1 MVDLSL
7 LQDFIAE
14 TAEYLEEMEDI
25 LLRLE
30 ADPGNKTMLDDVF
43 RSVHTIKGAA
53 EYLGIERISELS
65 RTIENM
71 LYHLLHQSNIMVSQE
86 VIDLL
91 VDTQKRIALLTDNL
105 HQTQTEQAEIDD
117 LIERIQT
124 TNTAAEISEK
134 VNHEPEDTEDVTLS
148 DHHTTE
154 AEEFEINE
162 EDENDEELF
171 TIFLEQMEEKLS
183 ELQDQIS
190 NLYAADSDTQADILD
205 VCLNQIIDPLS
216 SSANYMGYEQLV
228 TYYDDWGQE
237 LLATKALLND
247 NSKDFDP
254 DSIRESLT
262 SKIEELVKRYPRL
275 QLSKALES
283 RLTTEDCDA
292 DESEN
297 SPDKQADDILEEYAD
312 TTPSSSTEI
321 TPTPTD
327 NQDEGDADLF
337 AQLSWSFDN
346 RIKQTAA
353 ETDQVEIESELF
365 SESETVPDSETSRTS
380 NDINPVDTGTDDP
393 PKFIDDYEEENDEEL
408 FLIFKEQ
415 LENKLA
421 NLQIQTAALQET
433 REDEDLINILDICL
447 EQLNRLCSSAN
458 YMGYEQLTLFFEK
471 WETEVTDIRTHLQN
485 HDSSSFPAFIT
496 DCMKANITEAYN
508 RFPHLAPEEK
518 IPLETSL
525 TQETTVKSAP
535 EPKQAPEEIL
545 QTAENNEDIES
556 QLSTDLSM
564 LPDFIIETREHLE
577 LMEEN
582 ILALDNTSD
591 KQEILND
598 IFRSIHTIKGAAE
611 YLGIQRIAKLTHNL
625 ENLLYQLRQQKLNVN
640 RDVIDLLMAGW
651 DRISLLTDNL
661 EQNHVEQAEISDL
674 LERIRNLNNND
685 NTISD
690 ITEIAYATTAE
701 LEIEATRKTET
712 ELVAEA
718 LKDEHETLLKG
729 TDRRQNP
736 EQSMRRQSDQIN
748 EKTLKQSIRV
758 DASKIDAL
766 MNQVGELVVSRA
778 GFTQLLGEMQ
788 DLQQEL
794 KQNLKIDI
802 REMRQLSSMTF
813 RLSEATALFGKVT
826 NELQEEVMKV
836 RMLPISQLFNRYPR
850 LVFDLVH
857 DTGKKVQLD
866 IHGEDTELDKMVIE
880 EISDPLIHIIRNAV
894 DHGIESPAERLR
906 NGKPETG
913 TIRLK
918 AYHEGNHVVI
928 EIMDDGRGLDLNRIK
943 EKAVSE
949 KFVSRSELEHM
960 TTQEITGLIM
970 KPGFSTKE
978 AVTHLSGRGVGMDVV
993 RKNIEKLNGTIE
1005 IDTTPG
1011 VSMYFRI
1018 KIPLTLAIIPA
1029 LRIRVSSE
1037 LFTIPLSTVEETL
1050 RISPAD
1056 ISTIEGAEVMSFRG
1070 ITLPLVR
1077 MDELFNL
1084 EKVTTNQPLEFV
1096 VVVSTGMKHVG
1107 LIVDDLLGQEEVVI
1121 KPLEDYIQEKS
1132 GFSGATILGDG
1143 RISLILDVYELINL
1157 PINRNK
1163 R

>member
-65 RTIENM
+65 KTIENM
-71 LYHLLHQSNIMVSQE
+71 LYNLLRQSNIMVSQE

-91 VDTQKRIALLTDNL
+91 LDTQKRIALLTDNL

-117 LIERIQT
+117 LIERVQT
-124 TNTAAEISEK
+124 ANTAAEISEK
-134 VNHEPEDTEDVTLS
+134 ANHEPEDTEDSTQS
-148 DHHTTE
+148 DNHTTE

-190 NLYAADSDTQADILD
+190 NLYTTDSDTQADILD
-205 VCLNQIIDPLS
+205 ICLNQIIDPLS

-228 TYYDDWGQE
+228 TYYDDWSQE

-254 DSIRESLT
+254 DSIRESLN

-275 QLSKALES
+275 QLTKPLES
-283 RLTTEDCDA
+283 RLTTKNCDA

-297 SPDKQADDILEEYAD
+297 SPDNQTDDILEEYAD
-312 TTPSSSTEI
+312 TTSSSPSELHT
-321 TPTPTD
+321 TTD
-327 NQDEGDADLF
+327 NQDKGDADLF

-365 SESETVPDSETSRTS
+365 SDPETISAPETLSTRK
-380 NDINPVDTGTDDP
+380 DINQVATDTDDLP
-393 PKFIDDYEEENDEEL
+393 TYIDDYEEENDEEL

-421 NLQIQTAALQET
+421 NLQIQTAALQAT

-471 WETEVTDIRTHLQN
+471 WETEVTDIRTHVQN
-485 HDSSSFPAFIT
+485 HDSSSFPAFIN
-496 DCMKANITEAYN
+496 DCMKANIAEAYN
-508 RFPHLAPEEK
+508 RFPHLSPKEK

-535 EPKQAPEEIL
+535 EPKQTPEEKL
-545 QTAENNEDIES
+545 QTAENNADIEP
-556 QLSTDLSM
+556 QLTTDLSM

-582 ILALDNTSD
+582 ILTLDSTSD
-591 KQEILND
+591 EQEILND

-661 EQNHVEQAEISDL
+661 EQTHAEQAEIADL
-674 LERIRNLNNND
+674 LERIRNLDSNNK
-685 NTISD
+685 ISD

-718 LKDEHETLLKG
+718 LKDEHEALLKG

-794 KQNLKIDI
+794 KQNFKIDI

-906 NGKPETG
+906 KGKPETG

-928 EIMDDGRGLDLNRIK
+928 EIMDDGRGLDLDRIK
-943 EKAVSE
+943 EKAVAE

-960 TTQEITGLIM
+960 STQEITGLIM

-1005 IDTTPG
+1005 IDTTTG

-1070 ITLPLVR
+1070 MTLPLVR

-1157 PINRNK
+1157 PVNRNK